1 MSYAALSPRLHSGR
15 PLVVDADLGA
25 CLRARGVNLDYPG
38 ALGAL
43 LRRDPETI
51 SVHHAGETALS
62 VDVLSALTADTT
74 PRALAEV
81 GMEHRSALL
90 TGQAVELAQDVALG
104 AKRPVAVAAVLG
116 SDLVTSIDRR
126 RFEEE
131 VREHALRI
139 CAAAPEL
146 VLVRGMGSP
155 TELCFATAACVE
167 LDIPSWS
174 VVDLEMSAE
183 HLEDLL
189 DQLAEAGADAVLFEA
204 ASIEHALERLARAG
218 QSSSDMVF
226 GVMLA
231 AGPDAVRGFPAGLEP
246 GWVNRALELVEAGA
260 RVIGGGAGTTQAHS
274 QALAAAL
281 RDLHPSV
288 PPMANGAELGA

>member
-1 MSYAALSPRLHSGR
+1 MSYTALSPRLRSGR

-43 LRRDPETI
+43 LRKSPETI
-51 SVHHAGETALS
+51 SVHHAGETALR

-81 GMEHRSALL
+81 GMEHRAALL
-90 TGQAVELAQDVALG
+90 TGQAVEVAQDVALS
-104 AKRPVAVAAVLG
+104 APRPVAVAAVLG
-116 SDLVTSIDRR
+116 SDLVTAIDRR
-126 RFEEE
+126 RFEQE
-131 VREHALRI
+131 VREHAERI

-155 TELCFATAACVE
+155 AELCFATATCVE
-167 LDIPSWS
+167 LGLPAWS

-183 HLEDLL
+183 HLEDLVGE
-189 DQLAEAGADAVLFEA
+189 LAEAGADAVLFEA
-204 ASIEHALERLARAG
+204 PSIEHALQRLERAQRAKA
-218 QSSSDMVF
+218 DMVF

-231 AGPDAVRGFPAGLEP
+231 AGANAVRGFPSELEP
-246 GWVNRALELVEAGA
+246 GWVDRALELVEAGA
-260 RVIGGGAGTTQAHS
+260 RVVGGGAGTTRAHS
-274 QALAAAL
+274 QALATAL
-281 RDLHPSV
+281 RNLHPSV
-288 PPMANGAELGA
+288 PPMAEGAGLGA